1 MQNEFDLASKIH
13 ITRDFSHCV
22 VCVLCVLLVWCC
34 VQFDSYL
41 FFFFSI
47 AAGAVVVVGVAIAI
61 VDVIV
66 APLCGARTDKI
77 PATRCELRASST
89 LYI

>member
-1 MQNEFDLASKIH
+1 MS
-13 ITRDFSHCV
+13 S
-22 VCVLCVLLVWCC
+22 VCFVFCWFGAAFNLTLIC
-34 VQFDSYL
+34 

-47 AAGAVVVVGVAIAI
+47 AAGAVVVVGVDIAI